1 MAMVDRIK
9 VVEVPKRPKGFQK
22 GNTHSVGNNGRTVAL
37 ATQYQKRFIAAAIEH
52 ALMKEVKAN
61 NNNKNPV
68 KNPSRRIDRLVEA
81 AIRKAEK
88 GDIFAFNSLADRVEG
103 KPVNAHEHTGADGAP
118 IASVNVHMTLGE
130 AVRRYQQMLENIED
144 DGK

>member
-1 MAMVDRIK
+1 MAERVKI
-9 VVEVPKRPKGFQK
+9 VEAPKRPKGFQP
-22 GNTHSVGNNGRTVAL
+22 GNTYAVGNGRAVAV
-37 ATQYQKRFIAAAIEH
+37 ANQHRRRFIAAAIEH
-52 ALMKEVKAN
+52 ALMKEVKAT

-68 KNPSRRIDRLVEA
+68 KNPSRRIDRLIEA
-81 AIRKAEK
+81 VLKKAEK
-88 GDIFAFNSLADRVEG
+88 GDVFAFNSIADRVEG
-103 KPVNAHEHTGADGAP
+103 KPVNSHEHTGADGNP

>member
-1 MAMVDRIK
+1 MVERVKI
-9 VVEVPKRPKGFQK
+9 VEVPKRPKGFQK
-22 GNTHSVGNNGRTVAL
+22 GHTHSVGNNGRAVAI
-37 ATQYQKRFIAAAIEH
+37 ANGYRRKFIAAAIEH

-61 NNNKNPV
+61 NNNKNPK
-68 KNPSRRIDRLVEA
+68 KNPSRRVDRLVEA

-103 KPVNAHEHTGADGAP
+103 KPVNSHEHTGSDGAP